1 MLGKYRHKDFIANG
15 SREYDSCVALKGGLN
30 ENRLG
35 SDKTGYSRIDDPFIP
50 FVTVDIDFTY
60 SPLFG
65 DMQKVINLMPKDY
78 ASYLESELLYKY
90 NNIIDSADE
99 NAGLELQPCKYNLD
113 MNYMVPAM
121 KGGMLSAAEWLYMK
135 LCGVPEATQY
145 TESADL
151 NAPALETKEDM
162 YDDEIA
168 FYNERIAERLQEL
181 ANASD
186 PFEAEELRAEIADL
200 EESRMRAIENQQAAA
215 ENKITVTPT
224 ARPISYTDNSSDYA
238 NIEDT
243 RVSDFIR
250 SCKMFYE
257 MIQNHAYMISSVDL
271 GNILTTY
278 YIDENV
284 TTNVNFNMKFN
295 ETVDMKTTR
304 MMHGFMSAMYDPTY
318 VREFIPINLR
328 KFNMTIYIHDAR
340 SFLNNTPAGAML
352 RRVKNSNKISAINT
366 LASEHTAVMAIC
378 LMGCRFVS
386 YTNNFNSI
394 ALSGVTVPGSSD
406 VIDVAIEADQCS
418 IYMTDMHDLVH
429 GKM

>member
-35 SDKTGYSRIDDPFIP
+35 SEKTGYSRIDDPFIP

-65 DMQKVINLMPKDY
+65 DMQRVINLMPRDY
-78 ASYLESELLYKY
+78 ASYLESELSYKY
-90 NNIIDSADE
+90 NSIVDGTDE
-99 NAGLELQPCKYNLD
+99 NAGLEMQPCKYNLD
-113 MNYMVPAM
+113 MNYMVPVM
-121 KGGMLSAAEWLYMK
+121 KGGMLSAAEWLYLK
-135 LCGVPEATQY
+135 LCGVPAAAQY
-145 TESADL
+145 TESSDL
-151 NAPALETKEDM
+151 NAPALETEEDM

-168 FYNERIAERLQEL
+168 FYNELIAERLQEL
-181 ANASD
+181 ANARD
-186 PFEAEELRAEIADL
+186 PFEAEALRAEIADL
-200 EESRMRAIENQQAAA
+200 EESRMRAIENQQVAA
-215 ENKITVTPT
+215 ESKITVTPT
-224 ARPISYTDNSSDYA
+224 AQPTSYADNSSDYA

-243 RVSDFIR
+243 RVSEFIR

-271 GNILTTY
+271 GDILTTY
-278 YIDENV
+278 YTDERNALDV
-284 TTNVNFNMKFN
+284 KFNMKFN
-295 ETVDMKTTR
+295 ETVDMKTSR
-304 MMHGFMSAMYDPTY
+304 MMHGFMNAMYDTTY
-318 VREFIPINLR
+318 MREFIPINLR

-352 RRVKNSNKISAINT
+352 RRAKNFNEISAINT

-378 LMGCRFVS
+378 LMGCQFVS
-386 YTNNFNSI
+386 CTNNFNSI
-394 ALSGVTVPGSSD
+394 MLSGAAIPGSSD
-406 VIDVAIEADQCS
+406 VIDVAIKADMCA
-418 IYMTDMHDLVH
+418 IYMTDVHDLVH